1 MEMSDL
7 SSTEPNKVVM
17 PDCISYGLWY
27 GILLSF
33 TQCGFKATA
42 YTTILNFSLIVIIFA
57 PKLYFKL

>member
-17 PDCISYGLWY
+17 PVCISYGLWY

-33 TQCGFKATA
+33 TKCGFKATV
-42 YTTILNFSLIVIIFA
+42 YNHT
-57 PKLYFKL
+57 KL